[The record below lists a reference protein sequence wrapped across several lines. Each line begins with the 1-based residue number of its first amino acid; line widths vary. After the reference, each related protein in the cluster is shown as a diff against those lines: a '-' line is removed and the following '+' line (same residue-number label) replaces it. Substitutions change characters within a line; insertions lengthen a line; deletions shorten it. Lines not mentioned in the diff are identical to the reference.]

1 MPGLPV
7 QTLRKENEELQ
18 AQVFTNDRQ
27 VGCSKKKITKLL
39 GEEIASDGD
48 AEWPPT
54 LQEANKGTKQRDL
67 SGETVC
73 GAPSIG
79 AEAE

>member
-1 MPGLPV
+1 MIDRLD
-7 QTLRKENEELQ
+7 
-18 AQVFTNDRQ
+18 AQN
-27 VGCSKKKITKLL
+27 KMTKLL
-39 GEEIASDGD
+39 GEGIASDGD

-54 LQEANKGTKQRDL
+54 LQEANERTKQRDL

>member
-1 MPGLPV
+1 ML
-7 QTLRKENEELQ
+7 
-18 AQVFTNDRQ
+18 
-27 VGCSKKKITKLL
+27 KKKMTKLL
-39 GEEIASDGD
+39 REGIASDRD

>member
-1 MPGLPV
+1 M
-7 QTLRKENEELQ
+7 LR
-18 AQVFTNDRQ
+18 AQVFINGRQ
-27 VGCSKKKITKLL
+27 AGCSRKMTKLSR
-39 GEEIASDGD
+39 EAIASDGD
-48 AEWPPT
+48 TEWSPP
-54 LQEANKGTKQRDL
+54 LQEANKRTKQRDL